1 MADERELIKK
11 AQSGDVDAFEEIVK
25 LYEKRV
31 YSLALRMTQNPQDA
45 FDASQEVFI
54 KIYNFLPSFKWESSF
69 YTWVYRITV
78 NKCIDINR
86 KLKRQR
92 TFSIDAQDEDS
103 PAFDIPD
110 EVHSPE
116 SRYGKKEAM
125 EAVMKALDKLSDEH
139 KAVIILRD
147 IKGLSYLEIA
157 DVVDCSEGTV
167 KSRISRARE
176 KLREILEK
184 KGNFFDDV
192 ASYR

>member
-11 AQSGDVDAFEEIVK
+11 AQSGDMDAFEEIVR

-31 YSLALRMTQNPQDA
+31 YSLALKMTQNPQDA

-92 TFSIDAQDEDS
+92 TFSIDVQDEDY
-103 PAFDIPD
+103 PAIEIPD
-110 EVHSPE
+110 EVDSPE
-116 SRYGKKEAM
+116 MRYGKKEAM
-125 EAVMKALDKLSDEH
+125 EAVMRALDKLSDEH

-157 DVVDCSEGTV
+157 QAVDCSEGTV

-184 KGNFFDDV
+184 KGNFFDDA
-192 ASYR
+192 ASYS